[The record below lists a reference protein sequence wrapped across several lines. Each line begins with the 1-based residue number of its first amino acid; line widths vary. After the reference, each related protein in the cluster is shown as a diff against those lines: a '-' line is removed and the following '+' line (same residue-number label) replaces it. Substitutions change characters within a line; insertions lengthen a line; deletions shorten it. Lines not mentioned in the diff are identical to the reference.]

1 MHSLKFRSVINFIV
15 STVIVLTLVSPLL
28 FYIIKAFYTDDLDHM
43 ITYRIKQFEENQLP
57 VLSYIDIDTWNHYN
71 PDLQIVEFNK
81 DLELNTPIQQV
92 YFDKSLNEVINYRVI
107 YKPIKIEDEP
117 YLIASRIPMISRTD
131 LIVMIASQLGVEFF
145 FIILGLMVVYRIFS
159 REISNPFYNTLQT
172 LSLFEVNGKSVP
184 EFQSTNIIEYK
195 YLNEKLSEL
204 MHRTQRSYRRQK
216 EFIENASHELQTP
229 LAVVQSQLDLLLQDP
244 ALTESQNRIIQ
255 SLYTASAQTKRLN
268 KNLLLLA
275 KIDNNQ
281 YIAQENVDLVKKL
294 KDTYQLFKEI
304 ANSQDVSF
312 SISTVDT
319 FEVRA
324 NSTLVDVLLNNL
336 FSNAIRYNKP
346 NGEVRILLNENSLI
360 VYNTSES
367 PSLGDSSIFKRFI
380 RKDNSKYGSGLGLAI
395 AKEIC
400 IFHQWGIDYRFENN
414 YHQFKVTFKKWA

>member
-71 PDLQIVEFNK
+71 PDLQIIEFK
-81 DLELNTPIQQV
+81 EDIKLNTPIQHI
-92 YFDKSLNEVINYRVI
+92 YFDKSLNEVIDYRVI
-107 YKPIKIEDEP
+107 YESIKIEDEP
-117 YLIASRIPMISRTD
+117 YLIASRIPMISRAD

-145 FIILGLMVVYRIFS
+145 FIIIGLMVVYRIFS

-172 LSLFEVNGKSVP
+172 LSLFEVNGKSIP
-184 EFQSTNIIEYK
+184 KFQATNIIEYK

-204 MHRTQRSYRRQK
+204 MHRTQRSYQRQK

-244 ALTESQNRIIQ
+244 DLTESQNKIIQ

-281 YIAQENVDLVKKL
+281 YMAQENVDLVQKL

-304 ANSQDVSF
+304 ANSEDVNF

-319 FEVRA
+319 FQVRA

-336 FSNAIRYNKP
+336 FSNAIRYNKR

-367 PSLGDSSIFKRFI
+367 PGLGDSSIFKRFI

-400 IFHQWGIDYRFENN
+400 IFHNWDIDYQFADNF
-414 YHQFKVTFKKWA
+414 HQFKVILKS

>member
-1 MHSLKFRSVINFIV
+1 M
-15 STVIVLTLVSPLL
+15 
-28 FYIIKAFYTDDLDHM
+28 
-43 ITYRIKQFEENQLP
+43 
-57 VLSYIDIDTWNHYN
+57 
-71 PDLQIVEFNK
+71 
-81 DLELNTPIQQV
+81 
-92 YFDKSLNEVINYRVI
+92 
-107 YKPIKIEDEP
+107 
-117 YLIASRIPMISRTD
+117 
-131 LIVMIASQLGVEFF
+131 
-145 FIILGLMVVYRIFS
+145 
-159 REISNPFYNTLQT
+159 
-172 LSLFEVNGKSVP
+172 
-184 EFQSTNIIEYK
+184 
-195 YLNEKLSEL
+195 
-204 MHRTQRSYRRQK
+204 
-216 EFIENASHELQTP
+216 
-229 LAVVQSQLDLLLQDP
+229 VQSQLDLLLQDP

>member
-71 PDLQIVEFNK
+71 PDLQIIEFK
-81 DLELNTPIQQV
+81 EDIKLNTPIQHI
-92 YFDKSLNEVINYRVI
+92 YFDKSLNEVIDYRVI
-107 YKPIKIEDEP
+107 YESIKIEDEP
-117 YLIASRIPMISRTD
+117 YLIASRIPMISRAD

-145 FIILGLMVVYRIFS
+145 FIIIGLMVVYRIFS

-172 LSLFEVNGKSVP
+172 LSLFEVNGKSIP
-184 EFQSTNIIEYK
+184 KFQATNIIEYK

-204 MHRTQRSYRRQK
+204 MHRTQRSYQRQK

-244 ALTESQNRIIQ
+244 DLTESQNKIIQ

-281 YIAQENVDLVKKL
+281 YMTQENVDLVQKL

-304 ANSQDVSF
+304 ANSEDVSF

-319 FEVRA
+319 FQVRA

-346 NGEVRILLNENSLI
+346 KGDVRILLDEHSLI

-367 PSLGDSSIFKRFI
+367 PGLGDSSIFKRFI

-400 IFHQWGIDYRFENN
+400 IFHKWDIGYQFADNF
-414 YHQFKVTFKKWA
+414 HQFKITLKS